1 MTDNTLSSMYSR
13 KGLQA
18 LEQSLQLHRGLI
30 WADPAT
36 NTIAVKRITD
46 TQEASPPEQVQQ
58 VNS

>member
-1 MTDNTLSSMYSR
+1 MTENSLSSMYSR

-30 WADPAT
+30 WSDPAT
-36 NTIAVKRITD
+36 NTIAVKSITEP
-46 TQEASPPEQVQQ
+46 QEVLPPEPVQQ

>member
-30 WADPAT
+30 WSDPAT
-36 NTIAVKRITD
+36 NAIAVKRITD
-46 TQEASPPEQVQQ
+46 PQEVVPPEPVQQ